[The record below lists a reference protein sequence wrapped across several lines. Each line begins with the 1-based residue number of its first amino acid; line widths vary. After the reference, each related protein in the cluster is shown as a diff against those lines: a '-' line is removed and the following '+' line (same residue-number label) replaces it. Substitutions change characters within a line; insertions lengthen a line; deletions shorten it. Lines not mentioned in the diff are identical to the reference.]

1 MLKIPSTTLTLEEAI
16 YLLEHHRE
24 GGYFDAGG
32 YVILFEAKDL
42 R

>member
-1 MLKIPSTTLTLEEAI
+1 MLKIPSTALTLEEAI

-24 GGYFDAGG
+24 GGYFDATG
-32 YVILFEAKDL
+32 VVVLFEAD